1 MIEEPSSPMTSTEM
15 PVNSGVM
22 IDVNPQAPW
31 LSLRQLREAQGVHIA
46 LLSAQLKVSQQTL
59 QALEEGRF
67 DALPGGSFART
78 LASNVCRHLKVDPAP
93 LLAAWP
99 KSQSGPLAPPSIV
112 AQHSVR
118 MTDSHIQAQRQRR
131 WAWGV
136 GATALVIAVWIW
148 FVPPLGLF
156 SSNRLSGQDS
166 AAVASG
172 PTDQDTPSG
181 APVVLASGS
190 SASVDGTADL
200 AFRASE
206 KSWVEIKREDGT
218 VVFANHLMAGQTQT
232 VRESLP
238 LVITIGNA
246 AGVTMM
252 QGGSAFDIQPH
263 VQQNVARF
271 EVR

>member
-1 MIEEPSSPMTSTEM
+1 MIEEPTSAAPSPEANAAT
-15 PVNSGVM
+15 GVM

-46 LLSAQLKVSQQTL
+46 FLSAQLKVSVPTL

-67 DALPGGSFART
+67 DVLPGGSFART
-78 LASNVCRHLKVDPAP
+78 LAANVCRHLKVDPTP
-93 LLAAWP
+93 LLSAWP
-99 KSQSGPLAPPSIV
+99 KAKSGALAPPSIV

-118 MTDSHIQAQRQRR
+118 MTDTHIQAQRQRR
-131 WAWGV
+131 WAWGLAL
-136 GATALVIAVWIW
+136 GALAIAAWIW

-156 SSNRLSGQDS
+156 GGGGAVLPLTAAAEGGSTDS
-166 AAVASG
+166 ADAGAS
-172 PTDQDTPSG
+172 
-181 APVVLASGS
+181 VVLASGS
-190 SASVDGTADL
+190 SASVEGRADL

-206 KSWVEIKREDGT
+206 KSWVEIKKEDGT

-238 LVITIGNA
+238 LIITIGNA

-252 QGGSAFDIQPH
+252 QGGSAFDIEPH